1 MLNRLHPFGLSAVLA
16 LLVMSGA
23 LAQGVTQAF
32 TYQGFLRQGG
42 APLTNPSQQMTFR
55 IYDALT
61 GGTLLW
67 NSGVLTV
74 NVNNGLF
81 TVQLNAPASV
91 WTGAERFLEIQVG
104 ATTLSPRVRLNPTPY
119 ANTSTLLN
127 MFQSGNSNP
136 DRMVITHS
144 PAFANWGLQYRDSD
158 DSFHFL
164 GSGVSRL
171 SINLGT
177 GVLQYPLGA
186 AAGRVLTSDAS
197 GNASWQALPGGATAW
212 TVSGADIYNANSG
225 NVGIGT
231 NSPTQKLQVSGGM
244 LVDSSTGSLRI
255 GYPASA
261 NQWYFSTIGG
271 GANLQ
276 LWENAANAIRMF
288 FEAGGNIGVGTNDP
302 AYLFDVLGDRNA
314 RLMNIT
320 NTNTGG
326 AADGLYISV
335 SGSTGWG
342 LNSTASGSDGV
353 AVRGVATGTN
363 AWAGFFL
370 GRGHF
375 SGNVGI
381 GTSSLMTARL
391 NVAVD
396 STTDN
401 ATLRLHE
408 TAADFARLEFTNTN
422 TARKWHIAGLIGT
435 AVANDRLNFW
445 NSAVG
450 DIMSIRGDGTVS
462 VRVLEI
468 TGADLA
474 EKFPTTDTV
483 EPGMVVE
490 IDPDNPGHLRKAQ
503 GAYNKRVVGVV
514 AGANGLSKGIILGNL
529 EGSENHSP
537 IAMSGRVWVY
547 ADATERAIEPGDF
560 LTTAEKPGYAMAV
573 DNLAQAQGA
582 IIGKAM
588 TRLEK
593 GKTGMVLVVVNLQ

>member
-1 MLNRLHPFGLSAVLA
+1 
-16 LLVMSGA
+16 
-23 LAQGVTQAF
+23 
-32 TYQGFLRQGG
+32 
-42 APLTNPSQQMTFR
+42 
-55 IYDALT
+55 
-61 GGTLLW
+61 
-67 NSGVLTV
+67 
-74 NVNNGLF
+74 GLF
-81 TVQLNAPASV
+81 TVTLNTPASV
-91 WTGAERFLEIQVG
+91 WTGAPRFLEIQINPISG
-104 ATTLSPRVRLNPTPY
+104 PTLSPRIPINPTPY

-127 MFQSGNSNP
+127 MFQSGTTNP

-144 PAFANWGLQYRDSD
+144 PPFTNWGLQYRDND

-164 GSGVSRL
+164 GNGISRL
-171 SINLGT
+171 RIGLAD

-197 GNASWQALPGGATAW
+197 GNASW
-212 TVSGADIYNANSG
+212 AD
-225 NVGIGT
+225 
-231 NSPTQKLQVSGGM
+231 L
-244 LVDSSTGSLRI
+244 
-255 GYPASA
+255 PASA
-261 NQWYFSTIGG
+261 TVWAVS
-271 GANLQ
+271 
-276 LWENAANAIRMF
+276 
-288 FEAGGNIGVGTNDP
+288 GN
-302 AYLFDVLGDRNA
+302 
-314 RLMNIT
+314 NIF
-320 NTNTGG
+320 NTNTG
-326 AADGLYISV
+326 
-335 SGSTGWG
+335 
-342 LNSTASGSDGV
+342 
-353 AVRGVATGTN
+353 
-363 AWAGFFL
+363 
-370 GRGHF
+370 
-375 SGNVGI
+375 NVGVGI
-381 GTSSLMTARL
+381 NTPAYLLDVRSDRASRLMNVVNPSTSSLGDGIWVQTDGAGSWGVYSNLTATSGR
-391 NVAVD
+391 AVYGNASNASGTGIGVYGRSASPNGHGGYFEGRVRIDYD
-396 STTDN
+396 STIDN

-408 TAADFARLEFTNTN
+408 RSTEYARLEFTNTN
-422 TARKWHIAGLIGT
+422 TARKWHIAGLIGS

-450 DIMSIRGDGTVS
+450 DIMSIRGDGTVA

-529 EGSENHSP
+529 EGSENHTP

-560 LTTAEKPGYAMAV
+560 LTTADKPGYAMKA
-573 DNLAQAQGA
+573 DDLAKAQGA